1 MLVTKYWI
9 SNTNKKSFLRNQVEI
24 SDTSIVEVKNEEYS
38 IDNTQQNR
46 WIQLKG
52 EYKLLSD

>member
-52 EYKLLSD
+52 E